1 MCCPT
6 GFLSFIAKTCT
17 IYLLG
22 FSLYCVY
29 KSVESGFITSL
40 PVLIILIIFLFTST
54 CSCVGLNKKNYIS
67 GFCTVLFGM
76 ATFVLV
82 FMVNGLLTEYFDLN
96 KGCDDLIKINPLYQV
111 FIDRELDDYFDQT
124 AKLLCSQECPCKW
137 QNTTEIYRKNPQKY
151 VLNKYEGAKSAAQC
165 PGFLDD
171 IQMQPEKKYYL
182 QTMIQLEVFGCSGY
196 CQKKDIFSMSDINI
210 GVPQYNCFYVSRH
223 LQRMHFNS
231 VIIGLYLLCLVLLI
245 LIPSTCC
252 LFFNFSREQ
261 EEREQVY
268 ERVKQ
273 LKKDLGPK
281 SKKLK
286 KGQKEKGE
294 EDEEEEEEEDGEE
307 GQEENEEESKKETS
321 DDSKQDLK
329 NNSKDSQQIE
339 ENVSESTK
347 EKSEK
352 EKKDD

>member
-1 MCCPT
+1 MCCPS

-22 FSLYCVY
+22 FSLYCLY

-40 PVLIILIIFLFTST
+40 PILIILIIFLFTST
-54 CSCVGLNKKNYIS
+54 CSCIGLNKKNYIS
-67 GFCTVLFGM
+67 GFCTVMFGM
-76 ATFVLV
+76 VTFVIV
-82 FMVNGLLTEYFDLN
+82 FMINGLLADYFDLS

-111 FIDRELDDYFDQT
+111 FIDRELDNYFDQT
-124 AKLLCSQECPCKW
+124 TQLLCSQQCPCKW
-137 QNTTEIYRKNPQKY
+137 QNTTEIYRKNPQNY

-171 IQMQPEKKYYL
+171 IQLQPEKKHYL

-210 GVPQYNCFYVSRH
+210 GIPQYNCFYVSRH

-252 LFFNFSREQ
+252 LFFNFSREK
-261 EEREQVY
+261 EEREQMY

-273 LKKDLGPK
+273 LKKELGPNG
-281 SKKLK
+281 KKLT
-286 KGQKEKGE
+286 KGKGE
-294 EDEEEEEEEDGEE
+294 EDQEGEEEDGEE
-307 GQEENEEESKKETS
+307 GQEENEEENKKEKNQ
-321 DDSKQDLK
+321 DSNTDLK
-329 NNSKDSQQIE
+329 NDSKDTQQIE
-339 ENVSESTK
+339 ENESEQTK